1 MVFVPASTP
10 GVRILVYS
18 IHAGL
23 IAMVV
28 LAAPSPERI
37 DCGTVGARYDA
48 AIAKVVETLRA
59 YEKCVASSDKQNDC
73 SAEMQALDTA
83 HDDFADA
90 VDDAKD
96 CR

>member
-1 MVFVPASTP
+1 
-10 GVRILVYS
+10 VYS

-73 SAEMQALDTA
+73 SAEMQAHARRAHAELDAWTLRKA
-83 HDDFADA
+83 ELRAQA
-90 VDDAKD
+90 VA
-96 CR
+96 